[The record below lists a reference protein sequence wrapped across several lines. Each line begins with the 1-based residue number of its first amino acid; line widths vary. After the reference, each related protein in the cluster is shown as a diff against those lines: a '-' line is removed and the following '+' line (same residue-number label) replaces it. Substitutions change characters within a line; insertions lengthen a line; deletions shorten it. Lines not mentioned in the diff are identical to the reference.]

1 MIDKNKDTII
11 LTHPRSGSNWFQLN
25 LHQFNLSEL
34 FNLGIHWQYTD
45 KGPVIIAENQGS
57 KINTDNEIIVRLE
70 KFYFYQSKFNPVSVK
85 IHLTQWYQPLE
96 QLLTNSN
103 FQIIDLRR
111 KNIIAVI
118 WSYLIAMSTH
128 EWIGHVK
135 IKELTIS
142 RSIFDIVISAL
153 RRAKHHNEHFHKV
166 LPNIIT
172 IYYEDILNLTSCDY
186 WLGRNVIPIQAA
198 KNRTN
203 IINRQEVESWISEL
217 NLHDIFPENHESLR

>member
-25 LHQFNLSEL
+25 LHHFNLSEL
-34 FNLGIHWQYTD
+34 FNLGIYWNFKD
-45 KGPVIIAENQGS
+45 SGPSIMSENQVYIS
-57 KINTDNEIIVRLE
+57 NIEDEINLRLE
-70 KFYFYQSKFNPVSVK
+70 KFNFYRCKFSPVSVK
-85 IHLTQWYQPLE
+85 IHLNQWHAMLE
-96 QLLTNSN
+96 KLVINPD

-128 EWIGHVK
+128 EWIGHIK
-135 IKELTIS
+135 IKEITINKKT
-142 RSIFDIVISAL
+142 FDTVIDAL
-153 RRAKHHNEHFHKV
+153 RTAKHHNEHFHKV

-172 IYYEDILNLTSCDY
+172 IYYEDILNLSSCDY
-186 WLGRNVIPIQAA
+186 WIGRNVIPIQAA